1 MLYGKI
7 NGDGG
12 GIMFEGRNVKGPSN
26 IEMQFTQFCFICA
39 LGTVLF
45 APPPTKVGLCL

>member
-1 MLYGKI
+1 MEM
-7 NGDGG
+7 GG
-12 GIMFEGRNVKGPSN
+12 GIMLEGRNVKGPSN

-45 APPPTKVGLCL
+45 APPNQSRGLPVNKYLK